1 MDGYS
6 DASFLSHGN
15 LSRAGMTRRD
25 VLRALAAGSTA
36 LAGAP
41 LLASFGIGDTA
52 VVAAPAR
59 ALGQAVDV
67 TLITVEDVPYPGIP
81 TAEQQAADPSLKA
94 YAEAVQPWID
104 ENPGVK
110 LEQITFDVYDQEA
123 LLVAISGG
131 TAPSFYP
138 AEVLA
143 DWDEELVLAAEKS
156 GLAADV
162 TDQVAQ
168 LGLDEKLADYASPIW
183 KSKEVE
189 GRHYALPYYYNCGDG
204 IHYRIDL
211 IKEAG
216 LEEPVNRLDLGGPA
230 KSGQGADDTRSQGDR
245 YAHLRAH
252 PAADRRGVGLHR
264 PAKQAA

>member
-6 DASFLSHGN
+6 HAGFLSHGKS
-15 LSRAGMTRRD
+15 SRAGMTRRD
-25 VLRALAAGSTA
+25 VLRGLAAGSTA

-41 LLASFGIGDTA
+41 LLSAYGIGAGGVT
-52 VVAAPAR
+52 AAPAR
-59 ALGQAVDV
+59 TLGQTVDV
-67 TLITVEDVPYPGIP
+67 TLITAEDLPYPGIP
-81 TAEQQAADPSLKA
+81 TADEQAADPGLKA
-94 YAEAVQPWID
+94 YAEAIQPWLD

-138 AEVLA
+138 ADVLGE
-143 DWDEELVLAAEKS
+143 WDEELVLASEKS

-162 TDQVAQ
+162 TDQIAQ
-168 LGLDEKLADYASPIW
+168 NDLEAKLADYCLALW
-183 KSKEVE
+183 KTKEVE
-189 GRHYALPYYYNCGDG
+189 GRHYALPYGYNCGDG

-216 LEEPVNRLDLGGPA
+216 LEEPTVDW
-230 KSGQGADDTRSQGDR
+230 TW
-245 YAHLRAH
+245 
-252 PAADRRGVGLHR
+252 
-264 PAKQAA
+264 